1 MRRNLVIVMALS
13 VLAVGAVTLALA
25 QIERFAPAEDVNLYL
40 ITPAHGQ
47 VVTGPVVVRFGLRG
61 MGIAP
66 AGADFPNTGHLHLLI
81 NLPLEEVDLAM
92 PLPFTDQ
99 TRHLGGGQ
107 IEMTLELAPG
117 TYTLQALLADFR
129 HISFDPA
136 VVSEPI
142 TIHVR

>member
-1 MRRNLVIVMALS
+1 MRRNLVLVTVLLAL
-13 VLAVGAVTLALA
+13 AGAVTLALA
-25 QIERFAPAEDVNLYL
+25 QIERIAPAEDVNLFL
-40 ITPAHGQ
+40 IAPAHGQ
-47 VVTGPVVVRFGLRG
+47 VVTGPVVVRFGLSG

-81 NLPLEEVDLAM
+81 DLPLEEIDLEM

-107 IEMTLELAPG
+107 IEMTLDLEPG

-129 HISFDPA
+129 HIAFDPV

>member
-1 MRRNLVIVMALS
+1 MRRNLASLTVALML
-13 VLAVGAVTLALA
+13 VVGAVTIALA
-25 QIERFAPAEDVNLYL
+25 QIERFPPAADVNLYL
-40 ITPAHGQ
+40 ITPSHGQ
-47 VVTGPVVVRFGLRG
+47 VLTGPVVVRFGLLG

-81 NLPLEEVDLAM
+81 DLPLEEVDLTM

-107 IEMTLELAPG
+107 IEMTLDLAPG